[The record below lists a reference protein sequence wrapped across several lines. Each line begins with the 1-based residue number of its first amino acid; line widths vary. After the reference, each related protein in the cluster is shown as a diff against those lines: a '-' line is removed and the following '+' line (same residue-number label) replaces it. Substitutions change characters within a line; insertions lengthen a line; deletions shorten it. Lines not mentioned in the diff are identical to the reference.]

1 MFLCPVVSHLVS
13 AGDGSR
19 RIPGTAAQRRPK
31 SSRSAGEVEEVQ
43 EGVTVRSW
51 ARWVY
56 SHIGELSVDELAVC
70 YSPLVNHSGWIFNME
85 PACEQSTELSS

>member
-19 RIPGTAAQRRPK
+19 RIPGTAVQRRPK
-31 SSRSAGEVEEVQ
+31 SSRSAGEVKVEEEVE

-51 ARWVY
+51 ARWVH
-56 SHIGELSVDELAVC
+56 SHIGELPVDELAVC
-70 YSPLVNHSGWIFNME
+70 
-85 PACEQSTELSS
+85 